1 MTNIAPEELR
11 AMREKIDKKINYSI
25 AETFSLGI
33 VILELATYYNGDA
46 FYDMEKM
53 ILNDRA
59 LQEADH
65 ILFNNYSRL
74 LYNLVKTMLSG
85 IYDRPLPS
93 QIYSVFE
100 PYE

>member
-1 MTNIAPEELR
+1 
-11 AMREKIDKKINYSI
+11 
-25 AETFSLGI
+25 
-33 VILELATYYNGDA
+33 
-46 FYDMEKM
+46 M

-100 PYE
+100 PY